1 MVHTKKAPLRGL
13 FFMVKMKD
21 YIKQQLIDYAG
32 ENIDP
37 KYVRYLIKYIALINS
52 LLAKQQI
59 DETIIEAHH
68 IVPRSWNPDLIY
80 DENNI
85 ICVSIKAHLILH
97 HLLALTRDNRMC
109 RAFYSMLN
117 MKPKDVFN
125 YDVHVNLTTQAKQMW
140 YDTAVRPV
148 VNLNTGE
155 VFGSA
160 AAAAASVGVQSISD
174 PINNHYR
181 GGPYYWQYKDAV
193 DQTSIEE
200 QLNQYEQYKIA
211 AKENRKRLKSQYG
224 YKVKCV
230 ETGEIFTT
238 MTQAAKHFNTT
249 CGCISKHTNR
259 GTCIQAG
266 YHFVFI

>member
-125 YDVHVNLTTQAKQMW
+125 YDVHVNLATQAKQMW

-181 GGPYYWQYKDAV
+181 GGPYYWQYKDIV
-193 DQTSIEE
+193 DATSLEH
-200 QLNQYEQYKIA
+200 QLQICLDKQETNKQRLIGL
-211 AKENRKRLKSQYG
+211 RKPL
-224 YKVKCV
+224 VNLN
-230 ETGEIFTT
+230 TGEVVPSI
-238 MTQAAKHFNTT
+238 ASLAKT
-249 CGCISKHTNR
+249 CNVTISTITSHINKRTK
-259 GTCIQAG
+259 
-266 YHFVFI
+266 